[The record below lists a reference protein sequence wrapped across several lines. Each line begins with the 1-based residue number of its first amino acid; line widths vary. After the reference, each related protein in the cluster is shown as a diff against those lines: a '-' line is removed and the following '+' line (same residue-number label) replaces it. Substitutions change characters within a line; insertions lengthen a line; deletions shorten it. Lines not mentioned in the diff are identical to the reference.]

1 MKIRFLPFA
10 EWELDDAFR
19 WYEQQ
24 VSGLGYEF
32 LYEIDLTIQRIKTYP
47 KSFAEIKPGIRQ
59 ALVKRFPFCFIF
71 SVEEEIVVIAAVAH
85 LHREPHY
92 WADRIR

>member
-1 MKIRFLPFA
+1 MKIRFLPIA
-10 EWELDDAFR
+10 EWELDDAFE

-24 VSGLGYEF
+24 VPGLGYEF
-32 LYEIDLTIQRIKTYP
+32 LDEMDRTIRRIKIYP
-47 KSFAEIKPGIRQ
+47 KSFAEIKLGIRR

-71 SVEEEIVVIAAVAH
+71 SVEEEIVVIIAVAH

-92 WADRIR
+92 WVDRLN